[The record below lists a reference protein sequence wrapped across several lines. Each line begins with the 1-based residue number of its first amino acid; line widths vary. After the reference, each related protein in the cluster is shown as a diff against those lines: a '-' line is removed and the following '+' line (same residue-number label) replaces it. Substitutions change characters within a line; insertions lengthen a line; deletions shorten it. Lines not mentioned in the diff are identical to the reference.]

1 MPCAAA
7 PNAAETAVAK
17 SAMAMQLPD
26 ADPSAAAPYPSL
38 APSTNATPAST
49 TFVATVVGS
58 VIPPN
63 RGSDASPS
71 LIVEVGVVK
80 NGSEELD
87 VVSVPLTLESL
98 VGVIAS
104 LEP

>member
-1 MPCAAA
+1 
-7 PNAAETAVAK
+7 
-17 SAMAMQLPD
+17 MQLPD
-26 ADPSAAAPYPSL
+26 AEPSAAAPYPSL

-49 TFVATVVGS
+49 IFVATVVGS

-63 RGSDASPS
+63 RGSDASRS
-71 LIVEVGVVK
+71 LVVKVGVVQ

-87 VVSVPLTLESL
+87 VVSVPLALESF
-98 VGVIAS
+98 VRVIAS